1 MAKVV
6 TSHSISSLENA
17 QNIPMI
23 LEKTFLGGVRNKRCL
38 TSLVE
43 NL

>member
-23 LEKTFLGGVRNKRCL
+23 LEKKLFWEGYVTNDAWQV
-38 TSLVE
+38 
-43 NL
+43 